1 MLEPLT
7 LYKLNAQ
14 QDTPFIFLES
24 TVQRQTSG
32 DLLME
37 RRDTCLQQEQ
47 QLNPTK
53 RVSGKIKKPQSRFSK
68 HDSEDFIELHK
79 PTRRQAVVKLGE
91 VNKKANSRPNQFSL
105 IADKKEENT
114 EIISDRCVS
123 RPYLTKDDEVC
134 LRFSGT

>member
-53 RVSGKIKKPQSRFSK
+53 PLTTKRVSGRVVKKPQSRFSK

-91 VNKKANSRPNQFSL
+91 FNKKAHSRPNQFSL
-105 IADKKEENT
+105 IADKKEEKT
-114 EIISDRCVS
+114 EIMSDRCVS
-123 RPYLTKDDEVC
+123 RPYLTKDDEV
-134 LRFSGT
+134 